1 MKQPQTVGVNMNTCL
16 THLGC
21 DTSSVNEMRISLYEI
36 HVSVSGTKKQ
46 NVHVHSHHLLQL
58 WDNVDINKI

>member
-36 HVSVSGTKKQ
+36 HVRVSGTNKQ
-46 NVHVHSHHLLQL
+46 NVCIHNHHLF
-58 WDNVDINKI
+58 